1 MGNLKLCPMC
11 GKQHEVTYD
20 ENWGTTYFC
29 EGISFNLYDR
39 LFYGVDNLTKERW
52 LNAIYNYL
60 ERSPFKEKA
69 RVDYYWKFFYEET
82 DKTPKDGC
90 KVNIYH
96 LMKQYPYQVIDRIDK
111 ILLNLSL
118 KYPTLSDTFWIG
130 DFMDKR
136 SRLLYCE
143 SGEKRAELISIFS
156 ILQEQNYIEIVIRR
170 SDDNSTYRLTYK
182 GWQRIAQLSK
192 NNSVIKQGFI
202 AMSFDKEIEYIQNI
216 FKQAIRQAGF
226 EPQIIKDKEH
236 NNYIMP
242 EIFHEIEKSKFV
254 VVDITKQNYG
264 AYYEAGYA
272 QALGKEVIVCSK
284 KEVFDN
290 PNTRPHFD
298 IAQKSMILW
307 EDEQDLLDRLVR
319 RINATVK

>member
-1 MGNLKLCPMC
+1 MGEITLCPMC
-11 GKQHEVTYD
+11 GKQHRATHD
-20 ENWGTTYFC
+20 GNWGTTYFC
-29 EGISFNLYDR
+29 EGISFNLRDR
-39 LFYGVDNLTKERW
+39 IFYGVDNMTKERW
-52 LNAIYNYL
+52 MNTIYNYIYRL
-60 ERSPFKEKA
+60 SFKEKIG
-69 RVDYYWKFFYEET
+69 VDCFWKFFYEET
-82 DKTPKDGC
+82 VAAPEDDH
-90 KVNIYH
+90 KVNLFH
-96 LMKQYPYQVIDRIDK
+96 LMKQYPYQVIDRIDR

-118 KYPTLSDTFWIG
+118 KYPALSDTFYIG
-130 DFMDKR
+130 DFAGKR
-136 SRLLYCE
+136 ARLFYCE
-143 SGEKRAELISIFS
+143 SEEKRAELISIFS
-156 ILQEQNYIEIVIRR
+156 ILFEQNYIEIVTKKQ
-170 SDDNSTYRLTYK
+170 DDNSTYRLTYK
-182 GWQRIAQLSK
+182 GWQRIAQLNK
-192 NNSVIKQGFI
+192 NNNVIKQGFI
-202 AMSFDKEIEYIQNI
+202 AMSFDKEVEYIQGI

-272 QALGKEVIVCSK
+272 QALGKEVIVCCK

-290 PNTRPHFD
+290 PSTRPHFD

-307 EDEQDLLDRLVR
+307 TNEQDLLNRLVR

>member
-1 MGNLKLCPMC
+1 MEKCPIC
-11 GKQHEVTYD
+11 GEFHAVEKD
-20 ENWGTTYFC
+20 SWGT
-29 EGISFNLYDR
+29 LYYCKRDKYYK
-39 LFYGVDNLTKERW
+39 LFDAMLTDIDSITKERW
-52 LNAIYNYL
+52 LNAIYN
-60 ERSPFKEKA
+60 F
-69 RVDYYWKFFYEET
+69 VDQNPIDNMSTIFCWKFFYAET
-82 DKTPKDGC
+82 DKATDDESLIN
-90 KVNIYH
+90 VYH
-96 LMKQYPYQVIDRIDK
+96 LMKQYPYQVLDRIDK
-111 ILLNLSL
+111 ILVNIS
-118 KYPTLSDTFWIG
+118 KKFPMLSDTFWIG
-130 DFMDKR
+130 DFSGEN

-143 SGEKRAELISIFS
+143 SPEKRAELISIFS

-182 GWQRIAQLSK
+182 GWQRIAILVKS
-192 NNSVIKQGFI
+192 NNAIKQGFI
-202 AMSFDKEIEYIQNI
+202 AMSFDNEVEYIQNI

-264 AYYEAGYA
+264 VYYEAGYA
-272 QALGKEVIVCSK
+272 QALGKEVIVCCK

-290 PNTRPHFD
+290 PATRPHFD

-307 EDEQDLLDRLVR
+307 TDEQDLLDRLVR